1 MLCTRKILIMSRTKR
16 NLPPGNWTDDF
27 KEKLKRGL
35 VELEKRDH
43 TNMLGDIIWGRFRK
57 RRAKKL
63 RNRKFRRISTSDI
76 QNNLKEN

>member
-1 MLCTRKILIMSRTKR
+1 MSRTKR
-16 NLPPGNWTDDF
+16 NLPPGNWTEDF

-43 TNMLGDIIWGRFRK
+43 TNILGDIIWGRFRK

-63 RNRKFRRISTSDI
+63 RNRKFRRILNVDI